1 MTDDPSERPAPIPLK
16 EWPPGMRDAM
26 AAMTPPNPRRPFP
39 PRDDDRPKGLN
50 ALGTFAHNPEAA
62 TAFYTFS
69 AHLLFQSTLL
79 PRYREVIVLRVAAR
93 RDEAYEWAQHVF
105 IATEEGFTPE
115 QIEQI
120 RTGEVDESFGP
131 FYTAL
136 VTAADELLDDA
147 CLSDATWAAL
157 SEVLDTQQMLDVILT
172 VGAYDALAMVLR
184 TFDVPIDDDLRKWA
198 SPK

>member
-1 MTDDPSERPAPIPLK
+1 
-16 EWPPGMRDAM
+16 MREAM

-62 TAFYTFS
+62 TAFNTLS

-79 PRYREVIVLRVAAR
+79 PRYREVLVLRVAAR
-93 RDEAYEWAQHVF
+93 RASEYEWAQHVF
-105 IATEEGFTPE
+105 IATEEGFRPE

-131 FYTAL
+131 FYGAL
-136 VTAADELLDDA
+136 VTAADELIDDA
-147 CLSDATWAAL
+147 RLSDETWAAL
-157 SEVLDTQQMLDVILT
+157 AEVLDAPQLLDVVFT

-184 TFDVPIDDDLRKWA
+184 TFAVPLDDDLRKWA

>member
-1 MTDDPSERPAPIPLK
+1 MTDASDRPAPIPLK
-16 EWPPGMRDAM
+16 DWPAGMRDAM

-62 TAFYTFS
+62 VAFNTLS

-79 PRYREVIVLRVAAR
+79 TRYREVIVLRVAAR
-93 RDEAYEWAQHVF
+93 REAEYEWAQHVF

-147 CLSDATWAAL
+147 RLSDATWTAL
-157 SEVLDTQQMLDVILT
+157 RAVLTEAELLDVVFT
-172 VGAYDALAMVLR
+172 VGSYDALAMVLR